1 MTNPISDSKIRPFIP
16 KVNSYWCKK
25 CKGHYGTHY
34 SDEQENCNNCNS
46 CNHIVNTTP
55 ITLLTKFLY
64 SLSALVFFVL
74 GLVCQ
79 ILDIR
84 SDPPMHYVMYAVMV
98 FFAVV
103 WFIAYKI
110 RLDWFNEWLD
120 WAKKRGYEEKPK
132 NDVN

>member
-1 MTNPISDSKIRPFIP
+1 
-16 KVNSYWCKK
+16 
-25 CKGHYGTHY
+25 
-34 SDEQENCNNCNS
+34 
-46 CNHIVNTTP
+46 
-55 ITLLTKFLY
+55 
-64 SLSALVFFVL
+64 
-74 GLVCQ
+74 
-79 ILDIR
+79 
-84 SDPPMHYVMYAVMV
+84 MHYVMYAVMV